1 MMTES
6 EFSVP
11 ISPHEAIPGARAGE
25 PTAVTR
31 LPDLVIRPTKG
42 WGSLGLRD
50 IWEFRE
56 LLYLLTWREVK
67 GRYRQMAFGPLWMI
81 MAPLI
86 QMVIFSLLF
95 GVLFQLPSDG
105 VPYPI
110 FTYVALLPW
119 MLFANSARN
128 AAGSLVS
135 QQQLIAKVY
144 FPRLIIPLSQAISAL
159 VDFAFSFV
167 ILLGMMLVYRIV
179 PSWQMLALPA
189 YLLLALVT
197 ALAVGLWLATISVK
211 FRDVLIVLGFVISAW
226 QYATP
231 VAYSASL
238 VPAQWLWLYNLN
250 PMTVVVEG
258 FRWAL
263 LGTGRAPI
271 PTDLLVAGVMVLL
284 MITGA
289 YYFRR
294 TERTIVD
301 TL

>member
-1 MMTES
+1 MS
-6 EFSVP
+6 IVSDNIRNP
-11 ISPHEAIPGARAGE
+11 QPGAAVAVRV
-25 PTAVTR
+25 PTQIIQPTR
-31 LPDLVIRPTKG
+31 G

-50 IWEFRE
+50 IWDFRE

-67 GRYRQMAFGPLWMI
+67 GGYRQMAFGPLWMI
-81 MAPLI
+81 VSPLI
-86 QMVIFSLLF
+86 QMVIFSMLF
-95 GVLFQLPSDG
+95 GVVFKLPSDG
-105 VPYPI
+105 VPYPV

-119 MLFANSARN
+119 LLFASAARS

-144 FPRLIIPLSQAISAL
+144 FPRLIIPVSQVVSAL
-159 VDFAFSFV
+159 VDFATSFV

-179 PSWQMLALPA
+179 PGWRVLVLPA
-189 YLLLALVT
+189 YLLLAIVT
-197 ALAVGLWLATISVK
+197 ALAVGLWLATVAVK
-211 FRDVLIVLGFVISAW
+211 FRDVLIVLGFVISAA

-238 VPAQWLWLYNLN
+238 IPAKWQWLYNLN

-258 FRWAL
+258 FRWSL
-263 LGTGRAPI
+263 LGTGRGPMPA
-271 PTDLLVAGVMVLL
+271 DLLVAGTMVLL

>member
-1 MMTES
+1 M
-6 EFSVP
+6 SV
-11 ISPHEAIPGARAGE
+11 STSSQETIPGAPAGKPPAPIWT
-25 PTAVTR
+25 PT
-31 LPDLVIRPTKG
+31 LIIRRTQG

-56 LLYLLTWREVK
+56 LLYLLTAREIK

-95 GVLFQLPSDG
+95 GILFKLPSDG

-119 MLFANSARN
+119 MLFANAARN
-128 AAGSLVS
+128 AAGSLVN
-135 QQQLIAKVY
+135 QQQLIAKIY
-144 FPRLIIPLSQAISAL
+144 FPRLIIPLSQVISAL
-159 VDFAFSFV
+159 VDFAVSFV
-167 ILLGMMLVYRIV
+167 ILLGMMLVYRMV
-179 PSWQMLALPA
+179 PDWRVLALPA

-197 ALAVGLWLATISVK
+197 ALAVGLWLATLSVK

-238 VPAQWLWLYNLN
+238 VPTQWLWLYNLN

-263 LGTGRAPI
+263 LGTGRAPV
-271 PTDLLVAGVMVLL
+271 PADLAVAGVMVLL

>member
-1 MMTES
+1 VS
-6 EFSVP
+6 IASDKIRKPQANSGAAAPVP
-11 ISPHEAIPGARAGE
+11 
-25 PTAVTR
+25 T
-31 LPDLVIRPTKG
+31 LVIQPTRG

-56 LLYLLTWREVK
+56 LLYVLTWREIK
-67 GRYRQMAFGPLWMI
+67 GRYRQMAFGPLWMLG
-81 MAPLI
+81 APLI

-95 GVLFQLPSDG
+95 GIVFQLPSDG

-119 MLFANSARN
+119 MMFANAARN

-144 FPRLIIPLSQAISAL
+144 FPRLIIPLSQVISAL
-159 VDFAFSFV
+159 IDFMMSFI
-167 ILLGMMLVYRIV
+167 ILIGMMLFFRI
-179 PSWQMLALPA
+179 LPDWRLLTLPI
-189 YLLLALVT
+189 YLLLAAVT
-197 ALAVGLWLATISVK
+197 ALAVGLWLATLSVK
-211 FRDVLIVLGFVISAW
+211 FRDVLIMLGFLIMAW

-238 VPAQWLWLYNLN
+238 IPEQWLWLYNLN
-250 PMTVVVEG
+250 PMTVVVNG

-263 LGTGRAPI
+263 LGTGAGPSLS
-271 PTDLLVAGVMVLL
+271 DLAVAIVVMILAIL
-284 MITGA
+284 GA

-301 TL
+301 KL

>member
-1 MMTES
+1 MSVSTENKAVS
-6 EFSVP
+6 GVSTAR
-11 ISPHEAIPGARAGE
+11 SHTGSDIP
-25 PTAVTR
+25 T
-31 LPDLVIRPTKG
+31 LIIRPTRG

-56 LLYLLTWREVK
+56 LLYLLTWREIK

-86 QMVIFSLLF
+86 QMVIITLLF
-95 GVLFQLPSDG
+95 GMVFQLPSDG

-119 MLFANSARN
+119 TLFANTARN
-128 AAGSLVS
+128 SAGSLVS
-135 QQQLIAKVY
+135 QQHLIAKVY
-144 FPRLIIPLSQAISAL
+144 FPRLILPLSQALSAL
-159 VDFAFSFV
+159 VDFAVSLV
-167 ILLGMMLVYRIV
+167 ILFGMMLIYRIV
-179 PSWQMLALPA
+179 PDWRVITLPGFV
-189 YLLLALVT
+189 LLAVVT
-197 ALAVGLWLATISVK
+197 ALATGVWLATVSVK
-211 FRDVLIVLGFVISAW
+211 FRDVLIILGFIITAW

-238 VPAQWLWLYNLN
+238 IPAQWQWLYQLN

-263 LGTGRAPI
+263 LGTGRAPS
-271 PTDLLVAGVMVLL
+271 LMSVAVLAVTSIL
-284 MITGA
+284 AIFGA

>member
-1 MMTES
+1 MS
-6 EFSVP
+6 IVSDKIRNPQPGPAAAAPVP
-11 ISPHEAIPGARAGE
+11 TLI
-25 PTAVTR
+25 
-31 LPDLVIRPTKG
+31 IRPTKG

-110 FTYVALLPW
+110 FTFVALLPW
-119 MLFANSARN
+119 MLFANASRN

-159 VDFAFSFV
+159 VDFAMSFV
-167 ILLGMMLVYRIV
+167 ILIGMMLFYRIV
-179 PSWQMLALPA
+179 PDWRVLALPA
-189 YLLLALVT
+189 YLLLAVVT
-197 ALAVGLWLATISVK
+197 ALAVGLWLATLSVK

-263 LGTGRAPI
+263 LGTGRAPV
-271 PTDLLVAGVMVLL
+271 PSDLAVAGVMVLL

-289 YYFRR
+289 FYFRR

>member
-1 MMTES
+1 VSIVSDKIRNSQPNTRAAAP
-6 EFSVP
+6 VP
-11 ISPHEAIPGARAGE
+11 
-25 PTAVTR
+25 T
-31 LPDLVIRPTKG
+31 LVIQPTRG

-56 LLYLLTWREVK
+56 LLSVLTWREIK
-67 GRYRQMAFGPLWMI
+67 GRYRQMAFGPLWMLG
-81 MAPLI
+81 APLI

-95 GVLFQLPSDG
+95 GRVFQLPSDG

-119 MLFANSARN
+119 MMFANAARN

-144 FPRLIIPLSQAISAL
+144 FPRLIIPLSQVISAL
-159 VDFAFSFV
+159 IDFLMSFI
-167 ILLGMMLVYRIV
+167 ILIGMMLFFRI
-179 PSWQMLALPA
+179 LPDWRLLTLPI
-189 YLLLALVT
+189 YLLLAAVT
-197 ALAVGLWLATISVK
+197 ALAVGLWLATLSVK
-211 FRDVLIVLGFVISAW
+211 FRDVLIMLGFLIMAW

-238 VPAQWLWLYNLN
+238 IPPQWLWLYNLN
-250 PMTVVVEG
+250 PMTVVVNG

-263 LGTGRAPI
+263 LGTGAGPALS
-271 PTDLLVAGVMVLL
+271 DLAVAGVVTILAIL
-284 MITGA
+284 GA